1 MPPAVFFPSH
11 NRHTL
16 WKKVGLDLYKEVLS
30 APVAYLAWHEYNTV
44 LAEKEFNL

>member
-1 MPPAVFFPSH
+1 MPPAVFFLLTIDTPSG
-11 NRHTL
+11 
-16 WKKVGLDLYKEVLS
+16 KKVGLDLYKEVLS